1 MRIFKTRRGA
11 QIPPPR
17 RSAAIR
23 SPAFKKNKNPPKDP
37 RPMEG
42 PLALLRRYGHDAD
55 PAVLAI
61 LHADLDPELKATLL
75 RNHIARLDLP
85 ELSPVPVVGGVLPH
99 PSPPPAEAAPAS
111 LNGRFKLSDPRL
123 DAAPTPV
130 REARARLRILIP
142 QMGGIHARLKS
153 LRPEDAL
160 LARTLIAQLAS
171 LARERR
177 ALWQM
182 VDHHLEA
189 LQ

>member
-1 MRIFKTRRGA
+1 
-11 QIPPPR
+11 
-17 RSAAIR
+17 
-23 SPAFKKNKNPPKDP
+23 
-37 RPMEG
+37 MEG

-85 ELSPVPVVGGVLPH
+85 ELAPAPVVGGVLPH
-99 PSPPPAEAAPAS
+99 PDPPPEGDAPAS

-130 REARARLRILIP
+130 REARARLRLLIP

-153 LRPEDAL
+153 LRPEDAP

>member
-1 MRIFKTRRGA
+1 
-11 QIPPPR
+11 
-17 RSAAIR
+17 
-23 SPAFKKNKNPPKDP
+23 
-37 RPMEG
+37 MEG

-85 ELSPVPVVGGVLPH
+85 ELAPIPVVGGVLPH
-99 PSPPPAEAAPAS
+99 PTPPPAEAAPASLNGRFKLSDPRLDAAPAS

-130 REARARLRILIP
+130 REARARLRLLIP
-142 QMGGIHARLKS
+142 QMGGLHARLKS
-153 LRPEDAL
+153 LRPEDAP
-160 LARTLIAQLAS
+160 LARTLVAQLAT

-182 VDHHLEA
+182 VDRHLEA

>member
-1 MRIFKTRRGA
+1 
-11 QIPPPR
+11 
-17 RSAAIR
+17 
-23 SPAFKKNKNPPKDP
+23 
-37 RPMEG
+37 MEG

-85 ELSPVPVVGGVLPH
+85 ELAPIPVVGGVLPH
-99 PSPPPAEAAPAS
+99 PTPPPAEAAPAS

-142 QMGGIHARLKS
+142 QMGAIHARLKS
-153 LRPEDAL
+153 LRPEDAP

-182 VDHHLEA
+182 VDAHLEA